1 MFLSSGDRLSIVQH
15 VAADQSAHP
24 QTRLLAILQVCGD
37 KSAKFEEN
45 TIEEVTWN
53 HEIETVI
60 QRATLK
66 AVGGAL

>member
-1 MFLSSGDRLSIVQH
+1 MFLASSDRLSIIKH
-15 VAADQSAHP
+15 IAADQSAHP
-24 QTRLLAILQVCGD
+24 QTRLLAILQVTGD

-45 TIEEVTWN
+45 TEEEVTWN

-60 QRATLK
+60 NRAALK